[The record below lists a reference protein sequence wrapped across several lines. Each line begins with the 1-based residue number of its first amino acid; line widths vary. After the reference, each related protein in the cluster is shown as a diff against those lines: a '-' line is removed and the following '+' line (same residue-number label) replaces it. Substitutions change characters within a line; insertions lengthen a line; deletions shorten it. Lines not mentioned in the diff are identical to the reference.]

1 MSDATDPFRQ
11 ALDAYAAAAR
21 AKDVDAFVALYADD
35 VRLFDLW
42 GAWSLRG
49 IEVWRNAVT
58 EWFSSLGDEQL
69 VVTADQVESTFDGD
83 LAVGHAILTYAAFA
97 ADGQA
102 LRSLDNRITMA
113 LHRSGG
119 AWKIVHE
126 HTSAPVD
133 HATLKAMLKRTP
145 AS

>member
-1 MSDATDPFRQ
+1 VSDVNDPFRH
-11 ALDAYAAAAR
+11 ALNAYAAAAR
-21 AKDVDAFVALYADD
+21 AKDVDAFIALYADD
-35 VRLFDLW
+35 VHLFDLW

-58 EWFSSLGDEQL
+58 EWFSSLGDEQ
-69 VVTADQVESTFDGD
+69 VVITADQIESMVDGD

-97 ADGQA
+97 ADGKA

-113 LHRSGG
+113 LRRSDGV
-119 AWKIVHE
+119 WKIVHE

-133 HATLKAMLKRTP
+133 HASLKAMLKRAP
-145 AS
+145 AG

>member
-1 MSDATDPFRQ
+1 MNDAADPFRQ
-11 ALDAYAAAAR
+11 ALAGYAAAAR

-35 VRLFDLW
+35 VHLFDLW

-49 IEVWRNAVT
+49 IEAWRNAVT

-69 VVTADQVESTFDGD
+69 VITADQVESTFDGD

-97 ADGQA
+97 ADGRA
-102 LRSLDNRITMA
+102 LRSLDNRITMT
-113 LHRSGG
+113 LRRSGG

-133 HATLKAMLKRTP
+133 HATLKAMLKRAP
-145 AS
+145 AD

>member
-1 MSDATDPFRQ
+1 MNDAADPFRQ
-11 ALDAYAAAAR
+11 ALAAYAAAAR

-35 VRLFDLW
+35 VHLFDLW

-58 EWFSSLGDEQL
+58 DWFSSLGDEQL

-83 LAVGHAILTYAAFA
+83 LAAGHAILTYAAFG

-102 LRSLDNRITMA
+102 LRSLDNRITMT
-113 LHRSGG
+113 LRRHGG
-119 AWKIVHE
+119 VWKIVHE
-126 HTSAPVD
+126 HTSAPID
-133 HATLKAMLKRTP
+133 HASLKATLKRAP
-145 AS
+145 AG